1 MKKGSFW
8 RTGFVCVVALT
19 FAFAMVLSAGTSA
32 VAKEKVVKI
41 GNILPLS
48 GPSASVGIQGK
59 YARELATEEIN
70 NAGGIKSLGGAK
82 LENIYVDSKSD
93 PTVGVSA
100 AERLINSD
108 KVNILS
114 GCWNSAVTYPATQVA
129 ERYGIPF
136 IVPVSVR
143 NTITER
149 GFKYTFR
156 IAAKDAWWTRDQF
169 EFLEDMKK
177 KSGTDLKTIAF
188 VYENGDWGVGMA
200 EQWEILAKK
209 YGYKIVLNEP
219 YPSTASDLTPV
230 VMKIKRAKPDVILL
244 TSNASDAI
252 LLTNTMA
259 EMRVKAKA
267 IIGTGG
273 GHADPMFRK
282 NCGANAE
289 YMFDV
294 VEWEADLSKPG
305 IPELNAEF
313 KKRHGFDL
321 AGESV
326 DAYAS
331 VYVIADALE
340 KAGSTDPKKIREALA
355 NMHLDSGPAMIVS
368 YDAVEFDES
377 GQNINAG
384 LVMVQY
390 RMVDGNLERVSVW
403 PTSAARAGYEAV
415 FPMPKK

>member
-8 RTGFVCVVALT
+8 RKGFICVVVLT
-19 FAFAMVLSAGTSA
+19 FAFAMVLSAGSA
-32 VAKEKVVKI
+32 ALAKEKVVKI

-59 YARELATEEIN
+59 YARELATEMIN

-93 PTVGVSA
+93 PTVGVTA
-100 AERLINSD
+100 AERLINTN

-129 ERYGIPF
+129 ERYGVPF
-136 IVPVSVR
+136 VVPVSVR

-156 IAAKDAWWTRDQF
+156 IAAKDAWWARDQF
-169 EFLEDMKK
+169 EFLKDMGKK
-177 KSGTDLKTIAF
+177 TGTDLKTVAF

-200 EQWEILAKK
+200 EQWVTLAKE
-209 YGYKIVLNEP
+209 YGYEVVLNEP

-230 VMKIKRAKPDVILL
+230 VMKIKKAKPDVILL

-252 LLTNTMA
+252 LLTNSMA
-259 EMRVKAKA
+259 MMKVKAKA

-294 VEWEADLSKPG
+294 VEWETDLKKPG
-305 IPELNAEF
+305 IPEINAEF

-326 DAYAS
+326 DAFSS
-331 VYVIADALE
+331 VFVIADALE
-340 KAGSTDPKKIREALA
+340 RAASTDPKKLRAAFASTKLC
-355 NMHLDSGPAMIVS
+355 SGPGMIVS
-368 YDAVEFDES
+368 YDCVQFDES
-377 GQNINAG
+377 GQNVNAG
-384 LVMVQY
+384 IVMVQY
-390 RMVDGNLERVSVW
+390 RMIDGKLERVSVW
-403 PTSAARAGYEAV
+403 PESAARAGYEAV
-415 FPMPKK
+415 FPMP

>member
-1 MKKGSFW
+1 MKKGNVW
-8 RTGFVCVVALT
+8 RSGFLVAVALV
-19 FAFAMVLSAGTSA
+19 FACAMVVMAGSPA
-32 VAKEKVVKI
+32 LAKDKVIKI

-59 YARELATEEIN
+59 YARELATEMIN

-93 PTVGVSA
+93 PTVGVTA
-100 AERLINSD
+100 AERLINTN

-129 ERYGIPF
+129 ERYRVPF
-136 IVPVSVR
+136 VVPVSVR

-177 KSGTDLKTIAF
+177 STGTELKKVAF

-200 EQWEILAKK
+200 EQWDILAKK
-209 YGYKIVLNEP
+209 YGYTVVLNEP

-259 EMRVKAKA
+259 EMKVKAKA

-282 NCGANAE
+282 NCGKNAE

-294 VEWEADLSKPG
+294 VEWEADLNKAG

-326 DAYAS
+326 DAFTS
-331 VYVIADALE
+331 VFVIADALE
-340 KAGSTDPKKIREALA
+340 RAGSTDPKKLREAFASTNLC
-355 NMHLDSGPAMIVS
+355 SGPGMIVS
-368 YDAVEFDES
+368 YDCVKFDES
-377 GQNINAG
+377 GQNVNAG
-384 LVMVQY
+384 IVMVQF
-390 RMVDGNLERVSVW
+390 RMVDGKMERVSVW
-403 PTSAARAGYEAV
+403 PKSAARAGFEAV
-415 FPMPKK
+415 FPMP

>member
-1 MKKGSFW
+1 MKKGNVW
-8 RTGFVCVVALT
+8 RSGLVIAMALV
-19 FAFAMVLSAGTSA
+19 FACAMVVMTGSSAL
-32 VAKEKVVKI
+32 AKDKVVKI

-82 LENIYVDSKSD
+82 LENVYVDSKSD
-93 PTVGVSA
+93 PTVGVTA
-100 AERLINSD
+100 AERLINTN

-129 ERYGIPF
+129 ERYRIPF

-177 KSGTDLKTIAF
+177 KSGADLKTMAF

-200 EQWEILAKK
+200 EQWEKLAKK
-209 YGYKIVLNEP
+209 YGYKVVLNEP

-294 VEWEADLSKPG
+294 VEWESDLSKPG

-340 KAGSTDPKKIREALA
+340 RAASTDPKKIREALVST
-355 NMHLDSGPAMIVS
+355 HLDSGPAMIVS

-390 RMVDGNLERVSVW
+390 RMVDGTLERVSVW
-403 PTSAARAGYEAV
+403 PASAAREGFEAV